1 MFPGWCPAASY
12 PTVTKGRGRCETPD
26 VGSVKYASGVVADVQ
41 PTLRRAGGFALVGTI
56 AVAAPVLGRA
66 AFAPFA
72 AVALLAAFV
81 ITDGPLFDLFARPD
95 DRREGRLNGLTGF
108 ALAAAGLAILATEIG
123 LPVGLFAA
131 AILVL
136 AYGNLGKRLVAET
149 SDNPFLG
156 VAGFAA
162 AGSAA
167 GVGAQAAVASLSSS
181 TVVLPRFTFL
191 AVAGTLVAALLREML
206 FERDDPLVML
216 STGLLLWLFNA
227 LATGVGTVDVAVGL
241 AITVALGYVS
251 YALGTASVAGML
263 SGVLLGLLVVVFG
276 GFGWFAVLITF
287 FSVGALSTK
296 YRYDEKQRRGI
307 AEENEG
313 ARGTGNVLGNA
324 AVALA
329 CVLCFAASPSLPI
342 DGTLFQYA
350 FAGSMAAALSDTLSS
365 ELGGLYDDPRLITTF
380 ERVPPGT
387 DGGVTWQGEVFGVVG
402 AVVVAGVA
410 FGLLPD
416 VSPVG
421 AAAVAAGG
429 VVGMTVDSLLGAT
442 VEGAGFG
449 NEAVN
454 FAATL
459 VGAVVSGGAALVAL
473 ASV

>member
-1 MFPGWCPAASY
+1 M
-12 PTVTKGRGRCETPD
+12 KGRDRCETPD
-26 VGSVKYASGVVADVQ
+26 VGSVKYASGVAGNVQ
-41 PTLRRAGGFALVGTI
+41 PTLRRAGGFALVGTV

-108 ALAAAGLAILATEIG
+108 ALAAAGLAILTTEIG

-131 AILVL
+131 AIVVL

-149 SDNPFLG
+149 SDNPFAG

-162 AGSAA
+162 GGSAA
-167 GVGAQAAVASLSSS
+167 GVGGQVAVASLSS
-181 TVVLPRFTFL
+181 TAVVLPRVTFL

-216 STGLLLWLFNA
+216 STGLLLWLFDA

-241 AITVALGYVS
+241 AVTVALGYVS

-276 GFGWFAVLITF
+276 GVGWFAVLITF
-287 FSVGALSTK
+287 FGVGALSTK

-387 DGGVTWQGEVFGVVG
+387 DGGVTWQGEVFGVLG

-410 FGLLPD
+410 FGLLPS

-429 VVGMTVDSLLGAT
+429 MVGMTVDSLLGAT
-442 VEGAGFG
+442 VEGARFG

-459 VGAVVSGGAALVAL
+459 VGAVVSGGAALVVL
-473 ASV
+473 TFP

>member
-1 MFPGWCPAASY
+1 M
-12 PTVTKGRGRCETPD
+12 
-26 VGSVKYASGVVADVQ
+26 
-41 PTLRRAGGFALVGTI
+41 
-56 AVAAPVLGRA
+56 AAPVLGRA

-81 ITDGPLFDLFARPD
+81 VTDGPLFDLFARPA
-95 DRREGRLNGLTGF
+95 DRREGRLNGLVGF

-123 LPVGLFAA
+123 LPIGLFVAA
-131 AILVL
+131 VLVL

-162 AGSAA
+162 GGSAA
-167 GVGAQAAVASLSSS
+167 GVGGQVAVASLTSSP
-181 TVVLPRFTFL
+181 VLLARFAFL
-191 AVAGTLVAALLREML
+191 AVAGTLVAALFREML
-206 FERDDPLVML
+206 FERDDPVVML
-216 STGLLLWLFNA
+216 STGLLLWLFDG
-227 LATGVGTVDVAVGL
+227 LATGVGTVEVAAGL
-241 AITVALGYVS
+241 AITVALGYTS

-287 FSVGALSTK
+287 FGVGALSTK
-296 YRYDEKQRRGI
+296 FRYDDKKRRGI

-329 CVLCFAASPSLPI
+329 CVLCFAASGSLPI
-342 DGTLFQYA
+342 GGTLFQYA

-365 ELGGLYDDPRLITTF
+365 ELGGLYDNPRLITTL

-387 DGGVTWQGEVFGVVG
+387 DGGVTWQGEVFGLVG

-410 FGLLPD
+410 FGLLPG
-416 VSPVG
+416 VSTLG
-421 AAAVAAGG
+421 AVAVAAGG
-429 VVGMTVDSLLGAT
+429 VVGMTVDSVLGAT
-442 VEGAGFG
+442 VEGPEFG

-459 VGAVVSGGAALVAL
+459 VGAVVSAVAALVVLTAP
-473 ASV
+473 

>member
-1 MFPGWCPAASY
+1 M
-12 PTVTKGRGRCETPD
+12 
-26 VGSVKYASGVVADVQ
+26 
-41 PTLRRAGGFALVGTI
+41 
-56 AVAAPVLGRA
+56 AAPVLGRA

-81 ITDGPLFDLFARPD
+81 VTDGPLFDLFARPA
-95 DRREGRLNGLTGF
+95 DRREGRLNGLVGF

-123 LPVGLFAA
+123 LPIGLFVAA
-131 AILVL
+131 VLVL

-162 AGSAA
+162 GGSIA
-167 GVGAQAAVASLSSS
+167 GVGGQVAVASLTSSS
-181 TVVLPRFTFL
+181 IPLPRFAFL
-191 AVAGTLVAALLREML
+191 AVAGTLVAALFREML
-206 FERDDPLVML
+206 FERDDPVVML
-216 STGLLLWLFNA
+216 STGLLLWLFDG
-227 LATGVGTVDVAVGL
+227 LATGVGTVEVAAGL
-241 AITVALGYVS
+241 AITVALGYTS

-287 FSVGALSTK
+287 FGVGALSTK
-296 YRYDEKQRRGI
+296 FRYDDKKRRGI

-329 CVLCFAASPSLPI
+329 CVLCFAASGSLPI
-342 DGTLFQYA
+342 GGTLFQYA

-365 ELGGLYDDPRLITTF
+365 ELGGLYDNPRLITTL

-387 DGGVTWQGEVFGVVG
+387 DGGVTWQGEVFGLAG

-416 VSPVG
+416 VSTLG
-421 AAAVAAGG
+421 AVAVAAGG
-429 VVGMTVDSLLGAT
+429 VVGMTVDSVLGAT
-442 VEGAGFG
+442 VEGPEFG

-459 VGAVVSGGAALVAL
+459 VGAVVSAVAALVAL
-473 ASV
+473 TAP

>member
-1 MFPGWCPAASY
+1 
-12 PTVTKGRGRCETPD
+12 
-26 VGSVKYASGVVADVQ
+26 
-41 PTLRRAGGFALVGTI
+41 VGTV

-81 ITDGPLFDLFARPD
+81 VTDGPLFDLFARPA
-95 DRREGRLNGLTGF
+95 DRREGRLNGLVGF

-123 LPVGLFAA
+123 LPIGLFVAA
-131 AILVL
+131 VLVL

-162 AGSAA
+162 GGSIA
-167 GVGAQAAVASLSSS
+167 GVGGQVAVASLTSSS
-181 TVVLPRFTFL
+181 IPLPRFAFL
-191 AVAGTLVAALLREML
+191 AVAGTLVAALFREML
-206 FERDDPLVML
+206 FERDDPVVML
-216 STGLLLWLFNA
+216 STGLLLWLFDG
-227 LATGVGTVDVAVGL
+227 LATGVGTVEVAAGL
-241 AITVALGYVS
+241 AITVALGYTS

-287 FSVGALSTK
+287 FGVGALSTK
-296 YRYDEKQRRGI
+296 FRYDDKKRRGI

-329 CVLCFAASPSLPI
+329 CVLCFAASGSLPI
-342 DGTLFQYA
+342 GGTLFQYA

-365 ELGGLYDDPRLITTF
+365 ELGGLYDNPRLITTL

-387 DGGVTWQGEVFGVVG
+387 DGGVTWQGEVFGLVG

-410 FGLLPD
+410 FGLLPG
-416 VSPVG
+416 VSTLG
-421 AAAVAAGG
+421 AVAVAAGG
-429 VVGMTVDSLLGAT
+429 VVGMTVDSVLGAT
-442 VEGAGFG
+442 VEGPEFG

-459 VGAVVSGGAALVAL
+459 VGAVVSAVAALVVLTAP
-473 ASV
+473 

>member
-1 MFPGWCPAASY
+1 MGRTGLNVSGSGAA
-12 PTVTKGRGRCETPD
+12 GRAGTPD
-26 VGSVKYASGVVADVQ
+26 VGRVKCASGVSESVQ
-41 PTLRRAGGFALVGTI
+41 PTLRRAGGFALVGTV
-56 AVAAPVLGRA
+56 AVAAPALGRA

-81 ITDGPLFDLFARPD
+81 ITDGRLFDLFARPD
-95 DRREGRLNGLTGF
+95 DRREGQLNGLTGF

-123 LPVGLFAA
+123 LPTGLFVAA
-131 AILVL
+131 VLVL

-156 VAGFAA
+156 VAGFAVG
-162 AGSAA
+162 GSVA
-167 GVGAQAAVASLSSS
+167 GVAGQAAVASLSA
-181 TVVLPRFTFL
+181 TPVLLARFAFL
-191 AVAGTLVAALLREML
+191 AVAGTLVAALFREML

-216 STGLLLWLFNA
+216 STGLLLWLFDG
-227 LATGVGTVDVAVGL
+227 LATGVGTIDVAAAVG
-241 AITVALGYVS
+241 ITVALGYAS

-287 FSVGALSTK
+287 FGVGALSTK

-307 AEENEG
+307 AEENGG

-329 CVLCFAASPSLPI
+329 CVLCFAASRSLPI
-342 DGTLFQYA
+342 DGVLFQYA

-365 ELGGLYDDPRLITTF
+365 ELGGLYDDPRLITTL

-387 DGGVTWQGEVFGVVG
+387 DGGVTWQGEVFGLLG
-402 AVVVAGVA
+402 AVVVGGVA
-410 FGLLPD
+410 FGLLPN
-416 VSPVG
+416 VSPLG

-429 VVGMTVDSLLGAT
+429 LVGMTVDSLLGAT
-442 VEGAGFG
+442 VEGPGFG

-454 FAATL
+454 LAATL
-459 VGAVVSGGAALVAL
+459 VGAVVSTVAALAMIAL
-473 ASV
+473 P